1 MSDDNLKVG
10 DLVQSKEVPT
20 LIGRVEEVNGDGT
33 GKVVVNDNRRLLIV
47 LDLWT
52 KIRD

>member
-20 LIGRVEEVNGDGT
+20 LIGRVVEIVEESGCGIVL
-33 GKVVVNDNRRLLIV
+33 VNDRSLFVV
-47 LDLWT
+47 LDQWR